1 MGQSIRR
8 KKIPINIHIVLKNYK
23 YTKSLFLN
31 TLKCNHLPT
40 KTKTKTKKN
49 KKQKKQTK
57 KQTNKQ
63 TKKIIIMFFFF

>member
-40 KTKTKTKKN
+40 KTKTKTKTKKN
-49 KKQKKQTK
+49 KKQTK